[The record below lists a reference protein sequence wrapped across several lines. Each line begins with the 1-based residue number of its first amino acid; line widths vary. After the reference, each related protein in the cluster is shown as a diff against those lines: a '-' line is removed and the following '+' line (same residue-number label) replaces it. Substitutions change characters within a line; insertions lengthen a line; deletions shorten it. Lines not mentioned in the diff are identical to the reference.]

1 MRAVW
6 GWKGGVWGSAPS
18 CSFRIRGTEWRSW
31 GYEGWRG
38 GKQWIVGKGTE
49 GYCQHCVGH
58 QWSHY
63 FSKGGY
69 LVCRFVLL
77 LLCRIK
83 MCVLTTI
90 CGKFAFCLVHRLCRN
105 SHTLCIFH
113 IISPYNFKLH
123 IITAAGLLLYC
134 MSLLSFKI
142 ILCRLVY
149 VPKDCMENVQ
159 YRNPIFK
166 SCYRFS
172 IRFKSQH

>member
-18 CSFRIRGTEWRSW
+18 RSFRIRGTEWRSR

-38 GKQWIVGKGTE
+38 GKQWIVGEGTK

-69 LVCRFVLL
+69 LFCPFVLL

-90 CGKFAFCLVHRLCRN
+90 CGKLAFCLVHCLCRN

-113 IISPYNFKLH
+113 IMSAYNFKPH
-123 IITAAGLLLYC
+123 MVTAAGLLLYGSTKFPDC
-134 MSLLSFKI
+134 SLQAS
-142 ILCRLVY
+142 LCSKKLHGECIE
-149 VPKDCMENVQ
+149 P
-159 YRNPIFK
+159 
-166 SCYRFS
+166 RFS
-172 IRFKSQH
+172 NLATD